1 MRSDEATSDRGE
13 AGFTL
18 VELLVAMTLMLLVL
32 GAGFTLLQVV
42 VRSEPEARTANASI
56 QDAQIVT
63 ERMARELRMTY
74 QVNSA
79 TANSLSVNTYLQQ
92 SSTCAGAS
100 GTQPRQCRVVYTCTG
115 STCTRTVSEVNGGGA
130 QTATIVTDL
139 STTNVFTYSPSST
152 SPKSIGMTFSLS
164 GANGDDAITVNDG
177 VALRNV
183 PGVVGS

>member
-1 MRSDEATSDRGE
+1 MRTDETTIDRGE

-42 VRSEPEARTANASI
+42 VRSEPETRTANASI

-74 QVNSA
+74 TVNSA
-79 TANSLSVNTYLQQ
+79 TASSLSVNTYLQQ

-100 GTQPRQCRVVYTCTG
+100 GTNPRQCRVVYTCTG
-115 STCTRTVSEVNGGGA
+115 TSCTRTVSEVNGSGA
-130 QTATIVTDL
+130 ATATIVTGL
-139 STTNVFTYSPSST
+139 SSTNIFSYAPSST
-152 SPKSIGMTFSLS
+152 SPRSINMTLSLT
-164 GANGDDAITVNDG
+164 GENGDDAITVNDG

>member
-1 MRSDEATSDRGE
+1 MRNGEATRNDRE

-18 VELLVAMTLMLLVL
+18 VELLVAMTLMLIVL
-32 GAGFTLLQVV
+32 GAGFTLLQIV
-42 VRSEPEARTANASI
+42 VRSEPAARTANASI
-56 QDAQIVT
+56 QDAQIVS

-74 QVNSA
+74 AVNSA

-100 GTQPRQCRVVYTCTG
+100 GTTPRQCRVVYTCSG
-115 STCTRTVSEVNGGGA
+115 STCTRTVSEVNGSGA
-130 QTATIVTDL
+130 QTATIVTGL
-139 STTNVFTYSPSST
+139 SSANVFTYTPSST

-164 GANGDDAITVNDG
+164 GQNGDDAITVNDG

>member
-1 MRSDEATSDRGE
+1 MRADGTTRDRRE

-18 VELLVAMTLMLLVL
+18 VELLVAMTLMVLVL

-79 TANSLSVNTYLQQ
+79 TANSLSVNTYLQ
-92 SSTCAGAS
+92 
-100 GTQPRQCRVVYTCTG
+100 
-115 STCTRTVSEVNGGGA
+115 
-130 QTATIVTDL
+130 
-139 STTNVFTYSPSST
+139 PSST
-152 SPKSIGMTFSLS
+152 RAPAAPARGRS
-164 GANGDDAITVNDG
+164 A
-177 VALRNV
+177 R
-183 PGVVGS
+183 